1 MYIDDIEG
9 IPLWTWGIDNEDD
22 KTMENVELQPLTSE
36 IDVLNSINFIGES
49 FDVMRKKIEISKKA
63 YRTIDISLFEEL
75 AKLNK
80 APLFDK
86 EVE

>member
-1 MYIDDIEG
+1 MYIDNIEE
-9 IPLWTWGIDNEDD
+9 IPLWAWGIDNEDY
-22 KTMENVELQPLTSE
+22 KAMENVELQPLTSE
-36 IDVLNSINFIGES
+36 IDILNSINFIGES
-49 FDVMRKKIEISKKA
+49 FDVMRKKIEISEKA
-63 YRTIDISLFEEL
+63 YRTIDVSLFDDL